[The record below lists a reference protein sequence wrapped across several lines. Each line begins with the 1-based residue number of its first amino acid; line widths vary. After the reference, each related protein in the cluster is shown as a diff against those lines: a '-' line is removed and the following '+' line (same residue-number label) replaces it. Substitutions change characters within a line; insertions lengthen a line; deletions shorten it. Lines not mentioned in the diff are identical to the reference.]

1 MATEQ
6 LLSKDPIGAFEKIR
20 NNYVRYFKT
29 MYRFKDKDLDDRKN
43 QELERN
49 DNLYKE
55 KPYCELM
62 PKYESSNMS
71 LPSIC
76 QSWNQTNPLPTGFDT
91 FINAGLM
98 DYTPYR
104 HQYEMLCK
112 GYGEGKNVLITSG
125 TGSGKTESF
134 LLPLFA
140 SLLREAQT
148 WNNPR
153 NCYKSDWWQ
162 VRDQS
167 GNYRPNQ
174 RDGETRTAAI
184 RALLLYPMNALV
196 ADQVGRLRKALD
208 SDAVRNIL
216 GDNRIFFGSYNGKTP
231 KAKKDAAEFLDN
243 SSIQSVQLQNAAK
256 NGQCEADDIYVA
268 PRLDA
273 NSFTSEMLV
282 REDMQNHAPDIMIT
296 NVSMLSIM
304 LMRYEEKGMLDSTC
318 TYYTNNPDAVFHL
331 VVDELHLL
339 RGTAGAEVAYLLRMF
354 LKRIGVPP
362 MKNGR
367 INPQLRIYA
376 SSASIANNP
385 QQYLEDFFGV
395 YDKKQPFDIQ
405 QGYSVPLIINPQL
418 KPLNYNWF
426 EAFFK
431 NNRVRKI
438 YYEQNQNEQIQT
450 QTDFLLTCGYNGSFD
465 NFVNDYAALIY
476 QDLLNISQSSF
487 ALSDL
492 QKLPGNPTDDAIRGF
507 FIFRGAV
514 NHELLPSIRF
524 HQFYKYVEGL
534 WGELLPDGDG
544 KGPIG
549 DLLYH
554 PEEVSPN
561 GQHKMLELLRC
572 ECCGELFIGGS
583 RKNLGRGHIGMSL
596 NDPNINCIPNMQA
609 TPMVQRKTL
618 EEYVVFWPSQKT
630 ALNGFYSKDPQSN
643 QYERFGLVNIIGG
656 PGNRTTENGNN
667 NQHGSWKEGYLNPYD
682 GSISDAV
689 IPNLRDNYIHGFY
702 YFPRN
707 TQGQAIAPTYRNFD
721 LKALPCKCPA
731 CDKDYLTRKY
741 TQSPIRSFRTGMGRN
756 NQLLSKEILY
766 QLDPNGNHKP
776 KLIGFSDSR
785 QDAAEQSK
793 LVAREHYRDMLR
805 LLFIN
810 IIKSKIT
817 GTVST
822 QLQAQK
828 TIVVALLSQNI
839 DTQTIIGSING
850 SQLPQT
856 EKDALTAILNDSIT
870 NIEKVNAVN
879 AYTPNVNIIDLN
891 SLISKSGTNI
901 DGEIIEE
908 LLKLGINPAGTDYAD
923 MYPIGQIYWD
933 QHYDFTNYAMKLAS
947 ATTVL
952 GKSTLFE
959 IVYNSVQAGIFNNC
973 FGQYMNVNTE
983 VAGLGYVMP
992 KDVAGIQEV
1001 QTLAT
1006 KLQPYL
1012 SAKHLTIENVL
1023 SALIRIYG
1031 DCYRYD
1037 GDFDAEPMENYSDFR
1052 RPIMKVVE
1060 TLSELTGLPEN
1071 TLGID
1076 INLVMQKVATDS
1088 KGKLQLNKPLRF
1100 KLAKDQDDY
1109 YECEHCHRVHLH
1121 RGLGFCTN
1129 TACRKVLPAIPK
1141 GKVKSLW
1148 ESNYISYDVMVEPH
1162 NAKRLHSEELT
1173 GQTDDQTT
1181 RLLQFK
1187 DIILDQ
1193 NSDLNANQIDMLSV
1207 TTTMEVGV
1215 DIGSLQAIYQGNMP
1229 PTRYNYQQRV
1239 GRAGRRGQAYSAAL
1253 TFCRG
1258 RSHDNYYYYD
1268 AIKEMTGG
1276 QPADPTLAVNPVVGT
1291 SDNLV
1296 VVKRIILKHI
1306 LMLISAK
1313 EATWST
1319 NGTCGQ
1325 LGGTKVKPIPVD
1337 WNQIVRPEIVNWIQN
1352 NQQEIDT
1359 ILHYY
1364 LDQYVPQTSPIYQT
1378 LIDWINKDLI
1388 NEMDTAIGA
1397 TSQEDN
1403 AQSVA
1408 EAGLLPMYGMP
1419 ISVRNL
1425 YHNGIRSEIVN
1436 NNFIESYSGMI
1447 NRRIEQAIS
1456 EFAPGAMKTKDGAE
1470 YVSKGLTISLD
1481 YPSICKDKNE
1491 LRAAKAELDPLQ
1503 YSYNLE
1509 LSGGDI
1515 SHIRK
1520 YNVQDI
1526 DGHNIFRL
1534 VIPKAFRTENVI
1546 NNKGI
1551 NNAEDDSRSNFMP
1564 VSVWV
1569 DAKSNNAVPVTN
1581 GAAKWEVWNGSQKRG
1596 DVWYVNMN
1604 NGFMFEGAYAMRV
1617 LWKNKK
1623 GYTTEPHFYT
1633 KLLNDKNLP
1642 NILPFAPNF
1651 MVGVDLEKN
1660 GWHAASPKEKI
1671 AIGAKKVTDILSLTL
1686 DINSIPDCLC
1696 LDANA
1701 YSGRNKSAIVAAFYS
1716 AATLI
1721 QRTFADSIDIQP
1733 EEIEIS
1739 EVKIDSISGLPTVFL
1754 NDEAPN
1760 GAGFISLLAS
1770 VDPSTGNLRLID
1782 IMNDIVSPNPRSN
1795 FIKSILKHR
1804 STCRSSCSKC
1814 INTFNNRGLHHVL
1827 DWRLGMDV
1835 IKLMLDKNYKMGFD
1849 DLADTP
1855 YGDLADILN
1864 ELGERVQKAHPAG
1877 DVIYY
1882 MNDGHDW
1889 KNGFFECRV
1898 EGVTCIEHLVHPL
1911 WNTDNQEQIDRYVP
1925 QSYFKLQ
1932 RNVKNQPKET
1942 NLPPITAQPVNN
1954 TGTTTP
1960 NTDQQSDY
1968 YGSLG

>member
-6 LLSKDPIGAFEKIR
+6 LLSKDPIGAFEKIKDD
-20 NNYVRYFKT
+20 YVRYFKT
-29 MYRFKDKDLDDRKN
+29 MYRFKDTDLDKKKN
-43 QELERN
+43 DELERN
-49 DNLYKE
+49 DNLYK
-55 KPYCELM
+55 KQPYCELM
-62 PKYESSNMS
+62 PKYESSNQD
-71 LPSIC
+71 LTAIY
-76 QSWNQTNPLPTGFDT
+76 QTWRQTNPLPAGFDT
-91 FINAGLM
+91 FIKAGLM

-140 SLLREAQT
+140 SLLKEAQT
-148 WNNPR
+148 WNNPK
-153 NCYKSDWWQ
+153 NCYKNDWWMA
-162 VRDQS
+162 RDQH
-167 GNYRPNQ
+167 GNYAPNQ

-216 GDNRIFFGSYNGKTP
+216 GENRIFFGSYNGKTP
-231 KAKKDAAEFLDN
+231 KAQNEAAELLDN
-243 SSIQSVQLQNAAK
+243 YSAQSIQLQNAA
-256 NGQCEADDIYVA
+256 NTGQCEADDIYVA
-268 PRLDA
+268 PRLDG

-282 REDMQNHAPDIMIT
+282 REDMQNNAPDIMIT

-304 LMRYEEKGMLDSTC
+304 LMRFDEKDMLDRTC
-318 TYYTNNPDAVFHL
+318 DYFTNNPNAIFHL
-331 VVDELHLL
+331 VVDELHLH

-367 INPQLRIYA
+367 LNPQLRIYA

-395 YDKKQPFDIQ
+395 YDNLNPFVIQ
-405 QGYSVPLIINPQL
+405 QGYSIPLTIDPQL
-418 KPLNYNWF
+418 RHLNYNWF
-426 EAFFK
+426 EAFYE
-431 NNRVRKI
+431 NNHARKC

-450 QTDFLLTCGYNGSFD
+450 QTDFLQICGYNGTFD
-465 NFVNDYAALIY
+465 NFVNDYAASIY

-492 QKLPGNPTDDAIRGF
+492 QGLPGNPTDDAIRGF

-544 KGPIG
+544 RGPIG

-561 GQHKMLELLRC
+561 GKHKMLELLRC

-583 RKNLGRGHIGMSL
+583 RKKLGAGHIGMSL
-596 NDPNINCIPNMQA
+596 NDPNIDRIPNMQA

-618 EEYVVFWPSQKT
+618 DEYVVFWPSHER
-630 ALNGFYSKDPQSN
+630 ALNGFYSSKPQTN
-643 QYERFGLVNIIGG
+643 QYERFGLVNIVGG
-656 PGNRTTENGNN
+656 PGNRTTENGNDQ
-667 NQHGSWKEGYLNPYD
+667 QHGAWKEGYLNPYD

-689 IPNLRDNYIHGFY
+689 MPNLRDNYIHGFY

-707 TQGQAIAPTYRNFD
+707 IQGQAIPPTYRNMD

-810 IIKSKIT
+810 NIKSKIT
-817 GTVST
+817 GSVSA
-822 QLQAQK
+822 QLQTQK
-828 TIVVALLSQNI
+828 AIIIALLAQGI
-839 DTQTIIGSING
+839 AEQGIISTING
-850 SQLPQT
+850 SLLSQT
-856 EKDALTAILNDSIT
+856 EKDALSAIINDTIPTADKI
-870 NIEKVNAVN
+870 NAIN
-879 AYTPNVNIIDLN
+879 AYTPNVGVIDLN
-891 SLISKSGTNI
+891 TLISKSGTNI
-901 DGEIIEE
+901 DGEIVQE

-923 MYPIGQIYWD
+923 MHPIGQTYWD
-933 QHYDFTNYAMKLAS
+933 QHYDFANYAMKPNS
-947 ATTVL
+947 AMTTL
-952 GKSTLFE
+952 GNRTLFR
-959 IVYNSVQAGIFNNC
+959 IVYDNLQAGIFSNC

-992 KDVAGIQEV
+992 KDIAGIQEV
-1001 QTLAT
+1001 QTLT
-1006 KLQPYL
+1006 NTLQPYL
-1012 SAKHLTIENVL
+1012 TANHLTIEGVL
-1023 SALIRIYG
+1023 SALIRVYG

-1037 GDFDAEPMENYSDFR
+1037 GDFDAGQMMNYADFKK
-1052 RPIMKVVE
+1052 PIRKIIE
-1060 TLSELTGLPEN
+1060 KLSELTGIAEN
-1071 TLGID
+1071 ILGTS
-1076 INLVMQKVATDS
+1076 INIVMQRVATDS
-1088 KGKLQLNKPLRF
+1088 NGKLQLDKPLRF
-1100 KLAKDQDDY
+1100 KLAKDRDNY
-1109 YECEHCHRVHLH
+1109 YLCSHCLRVHLH

-1129 TACRKVLPAIPK
+1129 TACRKVLPTTPQGI
-1141 GKVKSLW
+1141 VESLW
-1148 ESNYISYDVMVEPH
+1148 QNNYISYDVMVEPH
-1162 NAKRLHSEELT
+1162 DAKRLHSEELT

-1193 NSDLNANQIDMLSV
+1193 NSNSNANQIDMLSV

-1276 QPADPTLAVNPVVGT
+1276 QPADPSLAVNPMVGA
-1291 SDNLV
+1291 SENLV

-1306 LMLISAK
+1306 LMLISAGK
-1313 EATWST
+1313 DLWST

-1325 LGGTKVKPIPVD
+1325 LGGTKAKLNPID
-1337 WNQIVRPEIVNWIQN
+1337 WNQDVRPEIVGWIQN
-1352 NQQEIDT
+1352 NQHDID
-1359 ILHYY
+1359 IIIHYY
-1364 LDQYVPQTSPIYQT
+1364 LDQYVPQASPIYQD
-1378 LIDWINKDLI
+1378 LMNWINNGLV
-1388 NEMDTAIGA
+1388 NEMDTVIAA
-1397 TSQEDN
+1397 TPQEDN

-1425 YHNGIRSEIVN
+1425 YHSGVRSRIVHN
-1436 NNFIESYSGMI
+1436 QFSESYNSTI
-1447 NRRIEQAIS
+1447 DRPIEQAIS

-1470 YVSKGLTISLD
+1470 YVSAGLTIPMD
-1481 YPSICKDKNE
+1481 YSPICKNINKLN
-1491 LRAAKAELDPLQ
+1491 AAQAELDPLQ
-1503 YSYNLE
+1503 YSFNLE

-1515 SHIRK
+1515 CHIRP
-1520 YNVQDI
+1520 YNIQDI
-1526 DGHNIFRL
+1526 DGQNIFRL
-1534 VIPKAFRTENVI
+1534 VIPKAFRTEKVI
-1546 NNKGI
+1546 NNKGK

-1569 DAKSNNAVPVTN
+1569 DAKSNNATPITN
-1581 GAAKWEVWNGSQKRG
+1581 GAAKWEVWNGSQQRG
-1596 DVWYVNMN
+1596 DVWYVNMR
-1604 NGFMFEGAYAMRV
+1604 NGLMFEGAYATKTLSIGNRQFA
-1617 LWKNKK
+1617 
-1623 GYTTEPHFYT
+1623 TEPHCYT
-1633 KLLNDKNLP
+1633 PVVNNTNLP
-1642 NILPFAPNF
+1642 QILPYSPNF
-1651 MVGVDLEKN
+1651 MVGVDLQNN
-1660 GWHAASPKEKI
+1660 GWHSASPIEKI

-1686 DINSIPDCLC
+1686 DINNIPDCLC

-1701 YSGRNKSAIVAAFYS
+1701 HNGRNKSAIIASFYS

-1739 EVKIDSISGLPTVFL
+1739 EVKIDSITGLPSVFL
-1754 NDEAPN
+1754 NDKAPN
-1760 GAGFISLLAS
+1760 GAGFISLLTS
-1770 VDPSTGNLRLID
+1770 IDPTSGNLRLID
-1782 IMNDIVSPNPRSN
+1782 IMNDIISPNPRSN
-1795 FIKSILKHR
+1795 FVKSILNHR
-1804 STCRSSCSKC
+1804 NTCRTSCSKC
-1814 INTFNNRGLHHVL
+1814 MNTFYNRGLHHVL

-1835 IKLMLDKNYKMGFD
+1835 IKLMLDKNYKMGFN
-1849 DLADTP
+1849 DLANTP
-1855 YGDLADILN
+1855 YGDLADVLN
-1864 ELGERVQKAHPAG
+1864 ELGERVQKSHPAG
-1877 DVIYY
+1877 DVIY
-1882 MNDGHDW
+1882 NRNNGHDW
-1889 KNGFFECRV
+1889 KTGFFDCNIQ
-1898 EGVTCIEHLVHPL
+1898 GVKCKEHLVHPL
-1911 WNTDNQEQIDRYVP
+1911 WNTDNQEQIDGYAP
-1925 QSYFKLQ
+1925 QSCFKLQ
-1932 RNVKNQPKET
+1932 RNVKNKPQRTILTPQ
-1942 NLPPITAQPVNN
+1942 TAQPVNN
-1954 TGTTTP
+1954 VGTNTP
-1960 NTDQQSDY
+1960 NSNQQSG

>member
-1 MATEQ
+1 MAEQ
-6 LLSKDPIGAFEKIR
+6 LLSKDPIGAFDNIK
-20 NNYVRYFKT
+20 NNYVRYFRT
-29 MYRFKDKDLDDRKN
+29 MYRFKDSDLDNRKN

-62 PKYESSNMS
+62 PKYESSNQD
-71 LPSIC
+71 LTAIC
-76 QSWNQTNPLPTGFDT
+76 NSWNLPNPLPAGFDT
-91 FINAGLM
+91 FIQAGLM

-140 SLLREAQT
+140 SLLNEAQT
-148 WNNPR
+148 WTNPQ
-153 NCYKSDWWQ
+153 NCYNNDWWKA
-162 VRDQS
+162 RDQY
-167 GNYRPNQ
+167 GNYTSNQ
-174 RDGETRTAAI
+174 RDGETRPAAI

-208 SDAVRNIL
+208 SDAVRQIL

-231 KAKKDAAEFLDN
+231 KEKKDAAKFLDN
-243 SSIQSVQLQNAAK
+243 ATVQSVRLQNAA
-256 NGQCEADDIYVA
+256 NSGQCEADDIYVA
-268 PRLDA
+268 PRLDDH
-273 NSFTSEMLV
+273 SFTSEMLV

-304 LMRYEEKGMLDSTC
+304 LMRIDEKEMLDRTC
-318 TYYTNNPDAVFHL
+318 EYYTNNPNAVFHL
-331 VVDELHLL
+331 VVDELHLH

-395 YDKKQPFDIQ
+395 YDSQNPFDIQ
-405 QGYSVPLIINPQL
+405 PGYSVPLSTDPDL
-418 KPLNYNWF
+418 PALNYNWF
-426 EAFFK
+426 DAFHM
-431 NNRVRKI
+431 NNHVRKC
-438 YYEQNQNEQIQT
+438 YYEQTQNEQLQT
-450 QTDFLLTCGYNGSFD
+450 QSDFLQACGYNGSFD
-465 NFVNDYAALIY
+465 DFVNDYAVSIY
-476 QDLLNISQSSF
+476 QDLLNISPSSF

-492 QKLPGNPTDDAIRGF
+492 QRLPGNPSDDAIRGF

-514 NHELLPSIRF
+514 NHDLLPSIRF

-544 KGPIG
+544 RGPIG

-583 RKNLGRGHIGMSL
+583 RKKLGSGHIGMSL
-596 NDPNINCIPNMQA
+596 NDPNIDSIPNMQA

-618 EEYVVFWPSQKT
+618 EEYVVFWPSQER
-630 ALNGFYSKDPQSN
+630 ALNGFYSSNPQSN

-656 PGNRTTENGNN
+656 RGNRTSETGNN
-667 NQHGSWKEGYLNPYD
+667 NQHGAWKEGFLNPYD

-689 IPNLRDNYIHGFY
+689 APNLRGNYIHGFY
-702 YFPRN
+702 YFPRDI
-707 TQGQAIAPTYRNFD
+707 QGHAITPTYRNIA

-766 QLDPNGNHKP
+766 QLDPIGDHKP

-810 IIKSKIT
+810 IIQSKIT
-817 GTVST
+817 GTVSA

-828 TIVVALLSQNI
+828 TIIVALLSQNI
-839 DTQTIIGSING
+839 DRQTIIGSING
-850 SQLPQT
+850 SQLSQT
-856 EKDALTAILNDSIT
+856 EKDVLTAIINDTIT
-870 NIEKVNAVN
+870 NAEKINAVST
-879 AYTPNVNIIDLN
+879 YSPVVDIIDLN
-891 SLISKSGTNI
+891 SLISRNGTNI
-901 DGEIIEE
+901 DGEIVQE
-908 LLKLGINPAGTDYAD
+908 LLRLGINPAGTDYAD
-923 MYPIGQIYWD
+923 MYPIGQTYWD
-933 QHYDFTNYAMKLAS
+933 QHYDFTNYVMKPDS
-947 ATTVL
+947 STTVI
-952 GKSTLFE
+952 GRNTTLFR
-959 IVYNSVQAGIFNNC
+959 IVYDNLQAGIFNNC

-992 KDVAGIQEV
+992 KSVSGIQEV
-1001 QTLAT
+1001 QNLERE
-1006 KLQPYL
+1006 LQSYL
-1012 SAKHLTIENVL
+1012 TANHLTIEGVL
-1023 SALIRIYG
+1023 SALIRVFG

-1037 GDFDAEPMENYSDFR
+1037 GDFEADSMQNYAEYKK
-1052 RPIMKVVE
+1052 PILRIVAK
-1060 TLSELTGLPEN
+1060 LSELTGIPEAK
-1071 TLGID
+1071 LGRD
-1076 INLVMQKVATDS
+1076 INLAMQRVATDS
-1088 KGKLQLNKPLRF
+1088 NGKLQLNKPLRF

-1109 YECEHCHRVHLH
+1109 YVCPHCGRIHLH
-1121 RGLGFCTN
+1121 RGFGFCTN
-1129 TACRKVLPAIPK
+1129 TACRTILPTTPQGNAQN
-1141 GKVKSLW
+1141 LW
-1148 ESNYISYDVMVEPH
+1148 NTNYISYDVMVEPH

-1193 NSDLNANQIDMLSV
+1193 DSNINANQIDMLSV

-1268 AIKEMTGG
+1268 AIQEMTGG
-1276 QPADPTLAVNPVVGT
+1276 QPADPSLAVNPIVGT
-1291 SDNLV
+1291 SENLV

-1306 LMLISAK
+1306 LMLVTAGR
-1313 EATWST
+1313 ATWST

-1325 LGGTKVKPIPVD
+1325 LGGTKAPQPIDWNREVKPVI
-1337 WNQIVRPEIVNWIQN
+1337 ENWIQN
-1352 NQQEIDT
+1352 NQPEIDR
-1359 ILHYY
+1359 IIHYY
-1364 LDQYVPQTSPIYQT
+1364 LDQYVPGTSSIYQ
-1378 LIDWINKDLI
+1378 DLI
-1388 NEMDTAIGA
+1388 NWTNNDLVNEMDTAIVA
-1397 TSQEDN
+1397 TAQEDN

-1419 ISVRNL
+1419 ISIRNL
-1425 YHNGIRSEIVN
+1425 YHNGVRSRIQN
-1436 NNFIESYSGMI
+1436 NQFYETYNGMI
-1447 NRRIEQAIS
+1447 DRPIEQAIS

-1470 YVSKGLTISLD
+1470 YVSAGLTIPLD
-1481 YPSICKDKNE
+1481 FAPICKDTNKLNT
-1491 LRAAKAELDPLQ
+1491 AQASLDPLQ
-1503 YSYNLE
+1503 YSFNLE

-1515 SHIRK
+1515 SHIRP
-1520 YNVQDI
+1520 YNAQDI
-1526 DGHNIFRL
+1526 DQLNIVRL
-1534 VIPKAFRTENVI
+1534 VIPKAFRTEKII

-1564 VSVWV
+1564 LSVWV
-1569 DAKSNNAVPVTN
+1569 DARSNHAIPITN
-1581 GAAKWEVWNGSQKRG
+1581 GAAKWEVWNGSQQRG
-1596 DVWYVNMN
+1596 DVWYVNMR
-1604 NGFMFEGAYAMRV
+1604 NGLMFDGAYATKV
-1617 LWKNKK
+1617 LTIGNSRF
-1623 GYTTEPHFYT
+1623 TTEPHSYT
-1633 KLLNDKNLP
+1633 PTVNNTNLSQ
-1642 NILPFAPNF
+1642 ILPYSPNF
-1651 MVGVDLEKN
+1651 MVGVDLTGH
-1660 GWHAASPKEKI
+1660 GWQSASNTEKI

-1686 DINSIPDCLC
+1686 DINHIPNCLC

-1701 YSGRNKSAIVAAFYS
+1701 HNGRNKSAIIASFYS

-1721 QRTFADSIDIQP
+1721 QRAFADSIDIEP

-1739 EVKIDSISGLPTVFL
+1739 EVKIDSVTGLPSVFL
-1754 NDEAPN
+1754 NDKAPN
-1760 GAGFISLLAS
+1760 GAGFISLLTS
-1770 VDPSTGNLRLID
+1770 VDPATGNLRLID
-1782 IMNDIVSPNPRSN
+1782 IMTDIVSSQPRSK
-1795 FIKSILKHR
+1795 FIRSIHNHK
-1804 STCRSSCSKC
+1804 STCRTSCSKC
-1814 INTFNNRGLHHVL
+1814 MNTFYNRGLHHVL

-1835 IKLMLDKNYKMGFD
+1835 IKLMLDENYQMGFD
-1849 DLADTP
+1849 DLANTP
-1855 YGDLADILN
+1855 YGDLADVLN
-1864 ELGERVQKAHPAG
+1864 ELGNRVQKAHPAG
-1877 DVIYY
+1877 DAIYHK
-1882 MNDGHDW
+1882 NDCHDW
-1889 KNGFFECRV
+1889 KTGYFECNMQ
-1898 EGVTCIEHLVHPL
+1898 GVRCVEHLVHPL
-1911 WNTDNQEQIDRYVP
+1911 WNTDSQELADGYVP
-1925 QSYFKLQ
+1925 QSCFKLQ
-1932 RNVKNQPKET
+1932 RNVKSDPNTTRLQP
-1942 NLPPITAQPVNN
+1942 QPVQPANN
-1954 TGTTTP
+1954 AGSTP
-1960 NTDQQSDY
+1960 PSSNPQSG